1 MSSKPRSREARQRN
15 NALPLAGSTHAD
27 VEAPASPSSS
37 IPKSIPK
44 LVLTP
49 QEAAG
54 ALSIDRSTLY
64 QLLMC
69 GEIRSFKIGRCRR
82 IPLDAL
88 KEWVVRQSQIDH
100 VELPWLDHQ
109 SNLRLE

>member
-1 MSSKPRSREARQRN
+1 MSSKPASREARQRN
-15 NALPLAGSTHAD
+15 NAVPLAGSTRAD
-27 VEAPASPSSS
+27 VEAPASSSS
-37 IPKSIPK
+37 SIPK

-82 IPLDAL
+82 IPLHAL
-88 KEWVVRQSQIDH
+88 EEWIIRQSEAGR
-100 VELPWLDHQ
+100 VELPAPERQ
-109 SNLRLE
+109 SVLHLK